1 MAPLIL
7 HNVPDEELYVGAD
20 GIQRPYAMVFS
31 QQEGG
36 MPPTRNRRAVAETGS
51 FGKSNRRSRSR
62 TGTPRRERDNPTQ
75 AVADKIFGDWVSM
88 QAAAPN
94 NANSNSAAGGG
105 SGSAAGGP
113 SSNSAQRRPSSLAKS
128 VSHSALLDLDDVTMG
143 GTSPATHH
151 HLRHHQNQ
159 TQNHREP
166 VELMLR
172 GYRNSTQQY
181 AAIAHF
187 EQLAGRI
194 CEDYP
199 RMAPM
204 EQRRYRSELTDPAF
218 TQRRAL
224 TSDERAKVNMAA
236 GGEHWV
242 KVTFESAEAAEAA
255 RMASPQNIMGYLVS
269 AEPWTGVA
277 PPKDEAVPD
286 LSNLFDPPA
295 RNKSIPGLQSTANP
309 FLKRATS
316 NSAFPRSATTTMGD
330 GADEASPSYSH
341 TSSNTFDSGT
351 NTLDGGEQAL
361 ASGSAASQISQFAM
375 RRHSMGIPT
384 SSFAPTVFDDDDV
397 AMTGATDVHGNS
409 SGNDAA
415 GTGTN
420 GAYCRR
426 IPTARRVQ
434 ILPAEQALLPQQSMA
449 QRVVAAVPF
458 LNWFS
463 GSMVGS
469 AVPRSELGEF
479 DWARASLYWKV
490 VWFLDAWF
498 GLFGGE
504 IFRGSREE

>member
-36 MPPTRNRRAVAETGS
+36 MPPTRNRRAAPETGS

-88 QAAAPN
+88 QATSATTTTG
-94 NANSNSAAGGG
+94 NSTGATG
-105 SGSAAGGP
+105 SGSVGNP
-113 SSNSAQRRPSSLAKS
+113 SGSSAPRRPSSLAKS
-128 VSHSALLDLDDVTMG
+128 ISHSALLDLDDVTMG
-143 GTSPATHH
+143 GTTSVTAAR
-151 HLRHHQNQ
+151 RH
-159 TQNHREP
+159 HREP
-166 VELMLR
+166 VEMILR

-181 AAIAHF
+181 AALAHY

-204 EQRRYRSELTDPAF
+204 EQRRYRTELTDPAF
-218 TQRRAL
+218 TNRRAL
-224 TSDERAKVNMAA
+224 TPDERAKVNMAA

-242 KVTFESAEAAEAA
+242 KVTFESTEAAEAA
-255 RMASPQNIMGYLVS
+255 RLASPQNIMGYLVS

-286 LSNLFDPPA
+286 LSNLFEPSMGT
-295 RNKSIPGLQSTANP
+295 KSVAGAQPTATA

-316 NSAFPRSATTTMGD
+316 NNAFGRSNTTGD
-330 GADEASPSYSH
+330 LNDLISPPQSN
-341 TSSNTFDSGT
+341 SSSKTFESSTNTFDSVDAFKT
-351 NTLDGGEQAL
+351 
-361 ASGSAASQISQFAM
+361 
-375 RRHSMGIPT
+375 RRHSTGFPS
-384 SSFAPTVFDDDDV
+384 SSFVPTVFDEDEDV
-397 AMTGATDVHGNS
+397 AMTTDADVHGENTA
-409 SGNDAA
+409 ND
-415 GTGTN
+415 GV
-420 GAYCRR
+420 YCRR

-449 QRVVAAVPF
+449 QRMVAAVP
-458 LNWFS
+458 LLSWFN

-479 DWARASLYWKV
+479 DWARASLYWKF
-490 VWFLDAWF
+490 VWWLDALF

-504 IFRGSREE
+504 IYRAYREE